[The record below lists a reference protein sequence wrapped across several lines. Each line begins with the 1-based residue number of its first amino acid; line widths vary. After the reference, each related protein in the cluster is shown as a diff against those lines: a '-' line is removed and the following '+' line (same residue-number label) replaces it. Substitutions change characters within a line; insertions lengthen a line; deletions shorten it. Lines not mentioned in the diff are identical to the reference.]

1 MMTARVATGI
11 VVLAMGLSASPA
23 MADHTVIP
31 PVDRSAIPELAGENT
46 VLASESGWT
55 RVRLP
60 VDVDASKMYDFDTEI
75 RGAGR
80 VIALFMMREVAGA
93 LPKDPGGVWLMR
105 FGDCDTRACEPNPF
119 SSAWMSSDVRT
130 LRAGIYRIYLVVDG
144 ARASAT
150 FNIPELEGATRINP
164 TRDVRAKVQTLTPRI
179 QESTTGV
186 VFSAG
191 NEAPFRGRGIAL
203 QGQFVDPIG
212 PGVINNDYC
221 LYEDD
226 VPAGGSWTY
235 MPPECGDTLSSTLSS
250 TRTYAPLS
258 YQCCWGFQ
266 LALDFLP
273 KAMGSWYTST
283 TPVED
288 SGAVAM
294 WLLLN

>member
-11 VVLAMGLSASPA
+11 VVLALGLSATPA
-23 MADHTVIP
+23 MAEHTSIP
-31 PVDRSAIPELAGENT
+31 AVDRSAVPELAGENT
-46 VLASESGWT
+46 IFASESGWT

-60 VDVDASKMYDFDTEI
+60 VNVDPSKMYDFDTEI

-80 VIALFMMREVAGA
+80 IVALFMMREVAGE
-93 LPKDPGGVWLMR
+93 LPKDPGGIWLMR

-119 SSAWMSSDVRT
+119 SNAWMSSDVRT
-130 LRAGIYRIYLVVDG
+130 LRAGIYRIYLIVDG
-144 ARASAT
+144 APASAT

-164 TRDVRAKVQTLTPRI
+164 TREVRAKVQTLTPRI
-179 QESTTGV
+179 HETTTGV
-186 VFSAG
+186 ISSAG
-191 NEAPFRGRGIAL
+191 NAAPFGGRGIAL

-212 PGVINNDYC
+212 PGVINNGYC
-221 LYEDD
+221 VYEHEA
-226 VPAGGSWTY
+226 PGGRFGTF
-235 MPPECGDTLSSTLSS
+235 MPPECGESLSSTLLSA
-250 TRTYAPLS
+250 RTYSPLS

-288 SGAVAM
+288 SGAVAL
-294 WLLLN
+294 WLLLK